1 MEEDFAAV
9 TPKVEMTCEDYLSSI
24 ALTPEQV
31 FAAVMQDRAN
41 TLDVFDHVPITP
53 NSYGSHVAFFPN
65 GELNP
70 KFWTPDY
77 FLWAATDL
85 EMVKVQMID
94 SFSAAINKIVM
105 KGKRIASSSI
115 PFSTTLWEALVP
127 SDYKLIKKGRAYQ
140 LCKIDIPNINRM
152 PLLYHCRKKVEN
164 THNLNGISYPMM
176 FGDIW

>member
-1 MEEDFAAV
+1 MCFSYFLFHFSKNQKQKNKTKLKQNQIISSISNPNLLFTMETFAFAPQTVASETFEFEGADSPLSELLNNETMDFMEEDFAAV

-41 TLDVFDHVPITP
+41 TLDVFDHVPITA

-65 GELNP
+65 GEINP

-85 EMVKVQMID
+85 EMVKVQ
-94 SFSAAINKIVM
+94 
-105 KGKRIASSSI
+105 
-115 PFSTTLWEALVP
+115 
-127 SDYKLIKKGRAYQ
+127 
-140 LCKIDIPNINRM
+140 
-152 PLLYHCRKKVEN
+152 
-164 THNLNGISYPMM
+164 
-176 FGDIW
+176 